1 MDRKQLICVVLLL
14 IPFTGCV
21 SREDAAIKRVILADK
36 QIWTEIKR
44 DLPEELSKQD
54 RVSMLRSYAERS
66 AEVCLDD
73 CPEDFSE
80 AYAELRARTQT
91 FATELAASPSRLTTM
106 IQAFVNGFAGLP
118 IDKKDEQFE
127 ELEAARV
134 GLVLAAEKLD
144 AILLR
149 RKIKIRPTIAI
160 DD

>member
-1 MDRKQLICVVLLL
+1 MDIKQPICVVLLL
-14 IPFTGCV
+14 IPFAGCV

-36 QIWTEIKR
+36 QIWTEIKSS
-44 DLPEELSKQD
+44 LPDELSKQD
-54 RVSMLRSYAERS
+54 RVSMFRSYAERS

-73 CPEDFSE
+73 CPADFSE

-106 IQAFVNGFAGLP
+106 TQAFLNGFAGLP
-118 IDKKDEQFE
+118 MDKTDEQFE
-127 ELEAARV
+127 RLEAARV
-134 GLVLAAEKLD
+134 KLVIAAEKLD

-149 RKIKIRPTIAI
+149 RKIKLRPTIVW